1 MYIFNTGNVST
12 DDEYGEYV
20 KDMRDHYYVQNR
32 EFSQI
37 SASNS
42 SSFRRKKLTSIFLY
56 SIESYINSRKYI
68 SSIDM
73 NERMYKKIAKQ
84 VDAIINDN

>member
-1 MYIFNTGNVST
+1 MYIFNTGNVSA

-20 KDMRDHYYVQNR
+20 KEMRDHYYVQNR

-37 SASNS
+37 NTSNS
-42 SSFRRKKLTSIFLY
+42 NPFRRKKLTSIFLY
-56 SIESYINSRKYI
+56 SIESYINCSKYI

-73 NERMYKKIAKQ
+73 EDKLNKKIEKQ
-84 VDAIINDN
+84 LDATKL